1 MYVCVLSPL
10 ICVSCMSRVQAF
22 NVIATPIRQ
31 AKTAAYHIKNR
42 VLDINHV
49 DVSPVTVVVVV
60 VVDWVS
66 KTKALGIFGVCCHRR
81 DIFLLPN
88 KVSKH

>member
-1 MYVCVLSPL
+1 
-10 ICVSCMSRVQAF
+10 MSRVQAF

-49 DVSPVTVVVVV
+49 DVSPVTVMVVV

-66 KTKALGIFGVCCHRR
+66 KTEALGILKARPSPPAVEFWT
-81 DIFLLPN
+81 
-88 KVSKH
+88 

>member
-1 MYVCVLSPL
+1 
-10 ICVSCMSRVQAF
+10 MSHVQAF

-60 VVDWVS
+60 VIVVDWVS
-66 KTKALGIFGVCCHRR
+66 KTEALRIFGVCCHRR
-81 DIFLLPN
+81 DIFLLAN

>member
-1 MYVCVLSPL
+1 MYVLSP
-10 ICVSCMSRVQAF
+10 ISCVSRVQAF

-49 DVSPVTVVVVV
+49 DVSSVTVVVVVDVEVLV

-66 KTKALGIFGVCCHRR
+66 KTEAFRIFGVCCHR
-81 DIFLLPN
+81 
-88 KVSKH
+88 